1 MINKW
6 VIEGIHHTVC
16 VVLPSHLLLCP
27 YLDLWMSCSAHRPS
41 GTSTSQAS
49 PSHTPTVP
57 AVQVCVCACEFARL
71 PAEAQL
77 LSKCHH
83 GECRWAHVV
92 PVTHTAGLR
101 YCVGTVSSVS
111 VLIAVTPCSCNPRT
125 ETKWGF
131 PSPHLLRHI
140 CQPVSLSICTS
151 LYPLS
156 ARLWG
161 VRHCTY
167 QPGVLLSCSL

>member
-6 VIEGIHHTVC
+6 VTEGIHHTVC
-16 VVLPSHLLLCP
+16 VVVPSHLLLCP
-27 YLDLWMSCSAHRPS
+27 YLDLWMSCSAHWPS

-77 LSKCHH
+77 LSNH
-83 GECRWAHVV
+83 GECQSARVV
-92 PVTHTAGLR
+92 PVIHTAGLR
-101 YCVGTVSSVS
+101 YCVGTVSSMS
-111 VLIAVTPCSCNPRT
+111 VLIAVTPCLCNPRT

-131 PSPHLLRHI
+131 PSPHLLRH
-140 CQPVSLSICTS
+140 ICTS